1 MSSPKRR
8 LSPHDYT
15 VGWISA
21 LPLELAAAQTMLDE
35 EHLPLYRSSIR
46 ETDQNTYHLGEIGGH
61 NVVMAC
67 LPSGV
72 YGHTSA
78 AVVAQQMLSTFP
90 SIRLGFGLMVGIGGG
105 SPTAGVDIRLGDIV
119 VSKPTGRFPGMSTL
133 T

>member
-1 MSSPKRR
+1 MSSSKRQLNR
-8 LSPHDYT
+8 HDYT

-21 LPLELAAAQTMLDE
+21 LPLELAAAKTMLED
-35 EHLPLYRSSIR
+35 EHLPLSRSSVP
-46 ETDQNTYHLGEIGGH
+46 ESDHNTYQLGEIGGH

-90 SIRLGFGLMVGIGGG
+90 SIRHGFGLMVGIGGG
-105 SPTAGVDIRLGDIV
+105 SPSAGVDIRLGDIV
-119 VSKPTGRFPGMSTL
+119 VSKPTDRFPGMLSL
-133 T
+133 A